1 MKKILIILRHEFL
14 TIVTKPSYWIGLIGL
29 PIFMGLIMTISIVG
43 SGVATV
49 ATVSAKQNEKVR
61 QGFVD
66 QSGLIKTIPEGST
79 VARYPDE
86 QSARADLSAGRINGF
101 FIVPADYIASG
112 AVRYIS
118 PEFTP
123 ISSPTNQFERLLR
136 LNLLGG
142 DTKAL
147 ARADTAVNV
156 QKEESLAPADAK
168 GGGGGLSF
176 PILPMFAGI
185 LFMIVMVTAS
195 SYLMQ
200 TVSVEKET
208 HVMEV
213 LMSSVT
219 PTQLLTGKILGLG
232 LIGLVQM
239 ALWLLSSLG
248 ALSYIPESAGL
259 GSITAGSVI
268 VAIVYFILGYFTYAA
283 LMAGLGA
290 LMPGTREAAQYTFFI
305 ILPLIIPM
313 YIITSLVLEPNG
325 PLAVILSLIPFTS
338 PVVMVIRVTATDVP
352 FFQIVL
358 GAVLLAATA
367 VLVTILV
374 SRLFRAQSL
383 LSGSKPTLKQVFAAL
398 K

>member
-1 MKKILIILRHEFL
+1 MTKILIVLRHEFMTL
-14 TIVTKPSYWIGLIGL
+14 VSKPSYWIGLIGL
-29 PIFMGLIMTISIVG
+29 PIFMGIIMTISFLG
-43 SGVATV
+43 SGAATV
-49 ATVSAKQNEKVR
+49 ATVSAKQNETVL

-66 QSGLIKTIPEGST
+66 QSGLVKTIPAGTTFTRYADEG
-79 VARYPDE
+79 A
-86 QSARADLSAGRINGF
+86 ARADLSAGKITGF
-101 FIVPADYIASG
+101 FIVPANYTASG
-112 AVRYIS
+112 NVTYIS

-123 ISSPTNQFERLLR
+123 ISSPTKQFERVLK

-142 DTKAL
+142 NAEAL
-147 ARADTAVNV
+147 ARADTTVNI
-156 QKEESLAPADAK
+156 QHEAALAPADTK
-168 GGGGGLSF
+168 GGAGLPF
-176 PILPMFAGI
+176 PILPIFAGI

-200 TVSVEKET
+200 TVSTEKES

-219 PTQLLTGKILGLG
+219 PTQLLAGKILGLG

-239 ALWLLSSLG
+239 ALWVLSSLG
-248 ALSYIPESAGL
+248 ALSYIPPAAGMGSISAGSL
-259 GSITAGSVI
+259 VVS
-268 VAIVYFILGYFTYAA
+268 IVYFNLGYFTYAA

-305 ILPLIIPM
+305 ILPLIIPL

-325 PLAVILSLIPFTS
+325 PLAVVLSLIPFTS

-352 FFQIVL
+352 FFQIAL
-358 GAVLLAATA
+358 GAVLLAITA
-367 VLVTILV
+367 VLVMILV
-374 SRLFRAQSL
+374 ARLFRAQSL

-398 K
+398 R